1 MKTRNLVLAA
11 VLSLAALP
19 AAAAEQVKIAIGG
32 ASCLCYLPTVL
43 ADQLGLFEK
52 HGIDAELI
60 DFKGG
65 SQALKAVVGGSAD
78 VVSGYYEHTINLA
91 AKKQQ
96 LSAFVVYDRF
106 PGIVVVVAPDETQNI
121 KSIAD
126 LAGKT
131 VGVTAPGSST
141 DFFLKYLLG
150 KAGKAPN
157 SASVVGIG
165 LGATAVAALEQGQVD
180 AAVTLD
186 PAVTVLKARFPDLGI
201 LADTRSEADTE
212 KLFGSDYPGGAL
224 YTMQTWIDEH
234 PEAVKGMAAA
244 MVETLDYI
252 HSHSPEEIMA
262 RMPPA
267 MVGADKEAY
276 LAALTASIPMYSET
290 GLMDAKG
297 AETVH
302 AVFAAGSPEVKA
314 ANVDLSKTYT
324 NAFVEEARAAM
335 KAQ

>member
-1 MKTRNLVLAA
+1 MKTRNLVMAA

-131 VGVTAPGSST
+131 VATQAGSTGETLLETEAPDADVLALPDHAQALESVVNGNADAYVIDQTLLLNAVLQQEGAVKIVGEPFGPVDLYGIGVLKGSDATEFVNTFLQQIIDDGLWAELWTVTIGDRTGVTEVPAPPT
-141 DFFLKYLLG
+141 
-150 KAGKAPN
+150 
-157 SASVVGIG
+157 VG
-165 LGATAVAALEQGQVD
+165 
-180 AAVTLD
+180 
-186 PAVTVLKARFPDLGI
+186 
-201 LADTRSEADTE
+201 
-212 KLFGSDYPGGAL
+212 
-224 YTMQTWIDEH
+224 
-234 PEAVKGMAAA
+234 
-244 MVETLDYI
+244 
-252 HSHSPEEIMA
+252 
-262 RMPPA
+262 
-267 MVGADKEAY
+267 
-276 LAALTASIPMYSET
+276 ET
-290 GLMDAKG
+290 GL
-297 AETVH
+297 
-302 AVFAAGSPEVKA
+302 S
-314 ANVDLSKTYT
+314 
-324 NAFVEEARAAM
+324 
-335 KAQ
+335 

>member
-201 LADTRSEADTE
+201 LADTRSEADTC
-212 KLFGSDYPGGAL
+212 LL
-224 YTMQTWIDEH
+224 YT
-234 PEAVKGMAAA
+234 
-244 MVETLDYI
+244 
-252 HSHSPEEIMA
+252 SP
-262 RMPPA
+262 
-267 MVGADKEAY
+267 
-276 LAALTASIPMYSET
+276 
-290 GLMDAKG
+290 
-297 AETVH
+297 
-302 AVFAAGSPEVKA
+302 SPR
-314 ANVDLSKTYT
+314 D
-324 NAFVEEARAAM
+324 
-335 KAQ
+335 